1 MKVLFLCTGNSCR
14 SILGEFTFNHLAP
27 SGWRAMS
34 AGSRPTGYVH
44 PRSLAL
50 LESEGISTDS
60 ASSKSWEDL
69 PEVPDIVITVCGSA
83 AGEECPAYIG
93 NVLRT
98 HWGVEDPAHV
108 TGTDA
113 QINAAFRK
121 AYTILRARIEAF
133 LALPLDRL
141 VSDRGAIRTALD
153 EIGQLMPT
161 DEAGVFT
168 QIDPRDGD
176 LVEALAAAGLPTT
189 DLGTAQQTF
198 WRHSAGG
205 EVRGFVGIEAY
216 GKAGL
221 LRSLVVPQTQRGK
234 GHGVRLIDFAVAQA
248 DRAGLTELWLLTDT
262 AAPFFARTGWTPR
275 LRADAPDDIQSSAEF
290 AGLCPSSASCFS
302 LSVPAYL

>member
-50 LESEGISTDS
+50 LKSEGISTEG

-69 PEVPDIVITVCGSA
+69 LDVPDIVITVCGSA

-133 LALPLDRL
+133 LVLPLDRL
-141 VSDRGAIRTALD
+141 VSDRGAFKAALD
-153 EIGQLMPT
+153 EIGQLMPI

-189 DLGTAQQTF
+189 DLGTAQQSF
-198 WRHSAGG
+198 WRHNAGG

-221 LRSLVVPQTQRGK
+221 LRSLVVPQTRRGQ
-234 GHGVRLIDFAVAQA
+234 GHGTRLVDFAVAQA

-262 AAPFFARTGWTPR
+262 AASFFAHLGWKPR
-275 LRADAPDDIQSSAEF
+275 LRAEVPDDIRSSPEF

-302 LSVPAYL
+302 LHVPVHL